1 MRRQLLP
8 ATALLGAAVLVPGA
22 GAQAPQKV
30 SKSVPTS
37 STAASGATSG
47 ASNGARNGAT
57 NGAAESGAFVVRLG
71 ADTVAAEQWT
81 RTPGAN
87 GARLEGDVFNRA
99 PIARVTHYVVD
110 LDAGGR
116 PTRAEIT
123 TRRPDGT
130 PMPNQSRNT
139 VYTFRGD
146 SAFAELQMPDSVA
159 RVRAAAPAGTF
170 PNVANSYALWES
182 AVRAVRAAGSDSG
195 AIRLWGGGPQVQ
207 TLPVR
212 VRNAQETTVTYFG
225 DPVAM
230 HFDPAG
236 RLVHVDGSR
245 STNKQEVER
254 TASVDVA
261 AIASRYGAQP
271 AMGQASP
278 RDTTRATVGAA
289 QLLVD
294 YGRPSV
300 RGRTVWGGVLVPKN
314 AIWRT
319 GANAATTFVTS
330 RDLTIGGKAVPA
342 GTYTLYTWASD
353 QGTYELVVNRQT
365 GQWGTDYKQE
375 MDLVRIPLTATP
387 LSAPVEQFTIAIE
400 PAGANGGSFVMRWGT
415 QQLAVPFTVK

>member
-1 MRRQLLP
+1 MRRPSLR
-8 ATALLGAAVLVPGA
+8 AAALLSAAAVVVAPRA
-22 GAQAPQKV
+22 QAQAPQKV
-30 SKSVPTS
+30 SKSVP
-37 STAASGATSG
+37 STAAAPSS
-47 ASNGARNGAT
+47 
-57 NGAAESGAFVVRLG
+57 AAPSSAAPETAGFVVRLG
-71 ADTVAAEQWT
+71 SDTVAAERWT
-81 RTPGAN
+81 RTATAN

-110 LDAGGR
+110 LDAAGHA
-116 PTRAEIT
+116 TRAEIR

-130 PMPNQSRNT
+130 PVPNQSLNT

-146 SAFAELQMPDSVA
+146 SAFAELQLPDSVA
-159 RVRAAAPAGTF
+159 RFRVPAPAGTM
-170 PNVANSYALWES
+170 PSIANAYGLWEA
-182 AVRAVRAAGSDSG
+182 AVLPQRAAKRDSG
-195 AIRLWGGGPQVQ
+195 AIRLWGAGAPQAQ
-207 TLPVR
+207 AYPVR
-212 VRNAQETTVTYFG
+212 FASAEEAIVTYFG

-230 HFDPAG
+230 HFDPQG
-236 RLVHVDGSR
+236 RLVHIDGSR
-245 STNKQEVER
+245 STNKQEVVR
-254 TASVDVA
+254 APNVDVA
-261 AIASRYGAQP
+261 AIAQRFGAQP

-278 RDTTRATVGAA
+278 RDTTRATIGSA

-353 QGTYELVVNRQT
+353 RGTYELVVNKQT

-387 LSAPVEQFTIAIE
+387 LSSPVEQFTIAIA
-400 PAGANGGSFVMRWGT
+400 PAGANGGTLAMRWAN